1 MKFQAKFGALAAST
15 VVGAARVG
23 LGVLWLHEG
32 LFKYSAHF
40 GRADILLVADSARS
54 NSRVPEYFT
63 AVAEFAL
70 RSWPGLF
77 GFLIP
82 LRETCLGLL
91 LILGVVTL
99 PAALVSLLTLMT
111 YWSSDQLIAQYPI
124 MGALSVV
131 VVIWPHLA
139 ARFSAMSL
147 VAPTVASSWWPQQNR
162 RRRVPD
168 LRPCL
173 LAGNGQRP

>member
-1 MKFQAKFGALAAST
+1 MKFHMKSAALAASA
-15 VVGAARVG
+15 VVVAARVG

-54 NSRVPEYFT
+54 NNRVPEYFT
-63 AVAEFAL
+63 AAADFAL
-70 RSWPGLF
+70 RGWPGLF

-82 LRETCLGLL
+82 LLETCLGLL
-91 LILGVVTL
+91 LTLGVLTL
-99 PAALVSLLTLMT
+99 PAAMVSLLTLMT

-131 VVIWPHLA
+131 VIAWPLLA
-139 ARFSAMSL
+139 ARFSVTSL
-147 VAPTVASSWWPQQNR
+147 SVLILQR
-162 RRRVPD
+162 RRRADFLTLGP
-168 LRPCL
+168 LRRWL
-173 LAGNGQRP
+173 

>member
-1 MKFQAKFGALAAST
+1 MKSATLAAS
-15 VVGAARVG
+15 VAVGAARVG
-23 LGVLWLHEG
+23 LGILWLHEG

-63 AVAEFAL
+63 AVADFAL
-70 RSWPGLF
+70 CGWPGLF

-82 LRETCLGLL
+82 LLETCLGLL
-91 LILGVVTL
+91 LTLGILTL
-99 PAALVSLLTLMT
+99 PAAMVSLLTLMT

-131 VVIWPHLA
+131 VIAWPLLA
-139 ARFSAMSL
+139 GRFSATSL
-147 VAPTVASSWWPQQNR
+147 SVSILQR
-162 RRRVPD
+162 RQRADFVTGGPLRRW
-168 LRPCL
+168 L
-173 LAGNGQRP
+173 